1 MCILSFINIRWQKIE
16 ILGSKVLTETLCTYM
31 YVDNPKK
38 QVIVA
43 IATQYNFV
51 KKEQYENSIDK
62 VTSGAVNVWMGDR

>member
-1 MCILSFINIRWQKIE
+1 
-16 ILGSKVLTETLCTYM
+16 M